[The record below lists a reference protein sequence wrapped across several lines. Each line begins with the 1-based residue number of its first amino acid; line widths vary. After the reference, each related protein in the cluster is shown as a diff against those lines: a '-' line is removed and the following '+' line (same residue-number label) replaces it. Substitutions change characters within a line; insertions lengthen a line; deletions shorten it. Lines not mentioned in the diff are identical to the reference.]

1 MSRRLPPE
9 RYEQL
14 QGIAA
19 DLIEDYGFAYPLQP
33 LQIADTWGVRVI
45 LHRQWPPGFADACGT
60 DDGFTVPVDSRHGPR
75 FEIHLNAAM
84 PPVRL
89 GFTVVHEL
97 SHVVLKHPI
106 LPVGLSKDIAEAEAN
121 HLASYMLAPD
131 VLVRAWVP
139 TLSVAGI
146 SRQFGLSEEAARL
159 VHARVLRTLNRGSG
173 DPARDRRILASAT
186 RSELLGGWVEPIP
199 LWGSA

>member
-9 RYEQL
+9 RYGQL
-14 QGIAA
+14 QDIAA

-33 LQIADTWGVRVI
+33 LQVAELWGVRVV
-45 LHRQWPPGFADACGT
+45 LHRQWPPGFAVTCGT
-60 DDGFTVPVDSRHGPR
+60 DDGLTVAVTSRHGPV

-89 GFTVVHEL
+89 RFTAGHEL
-97 SHVVLKHPI
+97 SHVALKHPV
-106 LPVGLSKDIAEAEAN
+106 LAPRPSEDVAEAEAN
-121 HLASYMLAPD
+121 HLASYLLAPD
-131 VLVRAWVP
+131 ALVRAWVP
-139 TLSVAGI
+139 TLSIEGI
-146 SRQFGLSEEAARL
+146 TRQFDLSEEAARL

-173 DPARDRRILASAT
+173 NENRDRRILASAT
-186 RSELLGGWVEPIP
+186 RSDMLGGWAEPLP